1 MNIKGRRNL
10 TFKLL
15 PPIEDDPY
23 ELLRD
28 SSIYLCDRRPTAHP
42 SFPGKAMNKKLLEEL
57 RRSSEAIQVS
67 SSSTTFYCSI
77 GGNSVEALHDS
88 TVEACIMSEFLMET
102 LIGSMPLDP
111 TDILF

>member
-15 PPIEDDPY
+15 SPIEDDPY

-67 SSSTTFYCSI
+67 SSSTTIYCSI
-77 GGNSVEALHDS
+77 RATAIEALHDP
-88 TVEACIMSEFLMET
+88 TTEACIMS
-102 LIGSMPLDP
+102 GSSQ
-111 TDILF
+111 TYS